1 MAKNCVTEKTA
12 RRQEWI
18 ENGLLDLMLRQ
29 RFETITV
36 TDLCRHLSLSRR
48 SFYRY
53 FRDLEDVLDSL
64 LNRTFQRMGILPQ
77 LPSPLVLQRN
87 FEFWME
93 NRNVLDALHRSGM
106 LEKLH
111 EYTLRMTQPM
121 SILPYL
127 ASDTL
132 DMDISREAGLFAAS
146 GSVALAIAWYLDGFR
161 KTPEQMARIAYRLLF
176 SPILE
181 KSQNDRL

>member
-1 MAKNCVTEKTA
+1 MAKSCVTEKTA

-18 ENGLLDLMLRQ
+18 ENGLLELMQRQ
-29 RFETITV
+29 RFESITV
-36 TDLCRHLSLSRR
+36 TDLCRHLALSRR

-64 LNRTFQRMGILPQ
+64 LSRTFQRMGLPEH
-77 LPSPLVLQRN
+77 VLSQSDFREN

-93 NRNVLDALHRSGM
+93 NRRILDALHRSGM

-111 EYTLRMTQPM
+111 EYTLRITQPM
-121 SILPYL
+121 SILPHL
-127 ASDTL
+127 ASDSL

-181 KSQNDRL
+181 KT